1 MMKKRKK
8 KREKKIDKDSVSVL
22 KNIRVYNQERD
33 IEQQTNNQTRS
44 VCMKKKNEEESS
56 RPRKNEF
63 THTHTQHPSIR
74 TNKRYFFFV

>member
-1 MMKKRKK
+1 MCLYIFRRSKMMKKKK

-44 VCMKKKNEEESS
+44 VCMKKKKKLKK
-56 RPRKNEF
+56 RK
-63 THTHTQHPSIR
+63 Q
-74 TNKRYFFFV
+74 

>member
-1 MMKKRKK
+1 MCLYIFRRSKMMKKRKK

-44 VCMKKKNEEESS
+44 VCMKKK
-56 RPRKNEF
+56 
-63 THTHTQHPSIR
+63 
-74 TNKRYFFFV
+74 